1 MAAGAVGQGQW
12 GRGPEAQGLGDG
24 GVEEGQASGVTR
36 LGGPGGTQLPPEL
49 CPQPLLQLGDT
60 CVTRMSHTCHM
71 QGTTSWG
78 DTCVMWFGEVGPT
91 PGDTQC
97 QGGGGHKWDQGAVW
111 GHGHGCDTRV
121 APWGG
126 GGGWRWP
133 RGRDTGITQDMGGDT
148 GLLGDTHG
156 DTCGDTDMAVTCVW
170 HLGVVQ
176 GDNDGHGEGDTGNTV
191 DTCGYMRPLGGI
203 CGDLRTRVGT
213 RTGV

>member
-97 QGGGGHKWDQGAVW
+97 QGGGDINGTKEPCGDM
-111 GHGHGCDTRV
+111 
-121 APWGG
+121 
-126 GGGWRWP
+126 
-133 RGRDTGITQDMGGDT
+133 DMG
-148 GLLGDTHG
+148 
-156 DTCGDTDMAVTCVW
+156 VTRVW
-170 HLGVVQ
+170 HLGAVE
-176 GDNDGHGEGDTGNTV
+176 GDGDGHGEGTQGSHRTWVGTRDS
-191 DTCGYMRPLGGI
+191 LGTHMG
-203 CGDLRTRVGT
+203 TRVGT
-213 RTGV
+213 QTWL